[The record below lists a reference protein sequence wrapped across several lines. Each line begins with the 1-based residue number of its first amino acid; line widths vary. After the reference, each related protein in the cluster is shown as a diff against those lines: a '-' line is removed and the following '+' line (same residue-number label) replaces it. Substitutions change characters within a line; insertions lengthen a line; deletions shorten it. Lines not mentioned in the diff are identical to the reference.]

1 MVNVFSETK
10 LSIFDRVK
18 KLFGNKWV
26 NYEYVLG
33 SHNVEKGSESQGF
46 YSTDVWRTIAD
57 QYDIQN
63 KLWKYVKEYYTPE
76 RLGSGIV
83 IYGEIYGHGIQKNY
97 DYGLSDIRFAGFVND
112 KSQILHSAQQKDL
125 DSLLTDNEIG
135 MSIHYTLERWRKAQ
149 NFTFRL
155 GKERLTLTE
164 YDNVTLF
171 TIPFKGKL
179 LLVSTEP
186 RIHYDPIIE
195 KVNSILTNWE
205 K

>member
-1 MVNVFSETK
+1 MGMAEE
-10 LSIFDRVK
+10 IIQQP
-18 KLFGNKWV
+18 
-26 NYEYVLG
+26 NYEQLC
-33 SHNVEKGSESQGF
+33 
-46 YSTDVWRTIAD
+46 
-57 QYDIQN
+57 
-63 KLWKYVKEYYTPE
+63 
-76 RLGSGIV
+76 
-83 IYGEIYGHGIQKNY
+83 
-97 DYGLSDIRFAGFVND
+97 SDILNSDNNIRFTGFVND
-112 KSQILHSAQQKDL
+112 KSKILHSVQRKDL
-125 DSLLTDNEIG
+125 DSLLTENEIG

-186 RIHYDPIIE
+186 RIYYDPIIQ
-195 KVNSILTNWE
+195 KVNSVLTDWA

>member
-1 MVNVFSETK
+1 MGMAEEIVQQP
-10 LSIFDRVK
+10 
-18 KLFGNKWV
+18 
-26 NYEYVLG
+26 NYEQLCL
-33 SHNVEKGSESQGF
+33 
-46 YSTDVWRTIAD
+46 
-57 QYDIQN
+57 DILN
-63 KLWKYVKEYYTPE
+63 
-76 RLGSGIV
+76 SD
-83 IYGEIYGHGIQKNY
+83 KN
-97 DYGLSDIRFAGFVND
+97 IRFAGFVND
-112 KSQILHSAQQKDL
+112 KSKILHSVQRNDL
-125 DSLLTDNEIG
+125 DSLLTENEIG

-186 RIHYDPIIE
+186 RIHYDPIIQ
-195 KVNSILTNWE
+195 KVNSVLTDWA

>member
-1 MVNVFSETK
+1 VGMAEEIVQQP
-10 LSIFDRVK
+10 
-18 KLFGNKWV
+18 
-26 NYEYVLG
+26 NYEQLCL
-33 SHNVEKGSESQGF
+33 
-46 YSTDVWRTIAD
+46 
-57 QYDIQN
+57 DILN
-63 KLWKYVKEYYTPE
+63 
-76 RLGSGIV
+76 SD
-83 IYGEIYGHGIQKNY
+83 KN
-97 DYGLSDIRFAGFVND
+97 IRFAGFVND
-112 KSQILHSAQQKDL
+112 KSKILHSVQRNDL
-125 DSLLTDNEIG
+125 DSLLTENEIG

-186 RIHYDPIIE
+186 RIQYDPIIQ
-195 KVNSILTNWE
+195 KVNSVLTDWA

>member
-1 MVNVFSETK
+1 VGMAEEV
-10 LSIFDRVK
+10 IIQP
-18 KLFGNKWV
+18 
-26 NYEYVLG
+26 NYE
-33 SHNVEKGSESQGF
+33 
-46 YSTDVWRTIAD
+46 
-57 QYDIQN
+57 
-63 KLWKYVKEYYTPE
+63 
-76 RLGSGIV
+76 RLCSNIL
-83 IYGEIYGHGIQKNY
+83 N
-97 DYGLSDIRFAGFVND
+97 SDKHIRFAGFVND

-155 GKERLTLTE
+155 GKERLTFTE
-164 YDNVTLF
+164 YDNVTLV

>member
-1 MVNVFSETK
+1 VGMAEEIVQQP
-10 LSIFDRVK
+10 
-18 KLFGNKWV
+18 
-26 NYEYVLG
+26 NYEQLC
-33 SHNVEKGSESQGF
+33 S
-46 YSTDVWRTIAD
+46 
-57 QYDIQN
+57 DILN
-63 KLWKYVKEYYTPE
+63 
-76 RLGSGIV
+76 SD
-83 IYGEIYGHGIQKNY
+83 KN
-97 DYGLSDIRFAGFVND
+97 IRFAGFVND
-112 KSQILHSAQQKDL
+112 KSKILHSVQRNDL
-125 DSLLTDNEIG
+125 DSLLTENEIG

-186 RIHYDPIIE
+186 RIHYDPIIQ
-195 KVNSILTNWE
+195 KVNSVLTDWA

>member
-1 MVNVFSETK
+1 MAEEIVQQP
-10 LSIFDRVK
+10 
-18 KLFGNKWV
+18 
-26 NYEYVLG
+26 NYEQLCL
-33 SHNVEKGSESQGF
+33 
-46 YSTDVWRTIAD
+46 
-57 QYDIQN
+57 DILN
-63 KLWKYVKEYYTPE
+63 
-76 RLGSGIV
+76 SD
-83 IYGEIYGHGIQKNY
+83 KN
-97 DYGLSDIRFAGFVND
+97 IRFAGFVND
-112 KSQILHSAQQKDL
+112 KSKILHSVQRNDL
-125 DSLLTDNEIG
+125 DSLLTENEIG

-186 RIHYDPIIE
+186 RIHYDPIIQ
-195 KVNSILTNWE
+195 KVNSILTDWT

>member
-1 MVNVFSETK
+1 MAEEIVQEP
-10 LSIFDRVK
+10 
-18 KLFGNKWV
+18 
-26 NYEYVLG
+26 NYEQLCLDMLN
-33 SHNVEKGSESQGF
+33 SDNNV
-46 YSTDVWRTIAD
+46 
-57 QYDIQN
+57 
-63 KLWKYVKEYYTPE
+63 
-76 RLGSGIV
+76 
-83 IYGEIYGHGIQKNY
+83 
-97 DYGLSDIRFAGFVND
+97 RFAGFVND
-112 KSQILHSAQQKDL
+112 KSKILHSVQRKDL
-125 DSLLTDNEIG
+125 DSLLTENEIG

-186 RIHYDPIIE
+186 RIHYDPIIQ
-195 KVNSILTNWE
+195 KVNSILTDWA

>member
-1 MVNVFSETK
+1 VGMAEEIVQQP
-10 LSIFDRVK
+10 
-18 KLFGNKWV
+18 
-26 NYEYVLG
+26 NYEQLCL
-33 SHNVEKGSESQGF
+33 
-46 YSTDVWRTIAD
+46 
-57 QYDIQN
+57 DILN
-63 KLWKYVKEYYTPE
+63 
-76 RLGSGIV
+76 SD
-83 IYGEIYGHGIQKNY
+83 KN
-97 DYGLSDIRFAGFVND
+97 IRFAGFVND
-112 KSQILHSAQQKDL
+112 KSKILHSVQRNDL
-125 DSLLTDNEIG
+125 DSLLTENEIG

-186 RIHYDPIIE
+186 RIHYDPIIQ
-195 KVNSILTNWE
+195 KVNSVLTDWA

>member
-1 MVNVFSETK
+1 MGMAEEITTQP
-10 LSIFDRVK
+10 
-18 KLFGNKWV
+18 
-26 NYEYVLG
+26 NYE
-33 SHNVEKGSESQGF
+33 
-46 YSTDVWRTIAD
+46 
-57 QYDIQN
+57 
-63 KLWKYVKEYYTPE
+63 KLCSNILNCNE
-76 RLGSGIV
+76 
-83 IYGEIYGHGIQKNY
+83 H
-97 DYGLSDIRFAGFVND
+97 IRFAGFVND
-112 KSQILHSAQQKDL
+112 KSKILHSAQKDNL
-125 DSLLTDNEIG
+125 DSLLSDHEVG

-155 GKERLTLTE
+155 GKERLTFTE
-164 YDNVTLF
+164 YDNVTLV

>member
-1 MVNVFSETK
+1 MGMAEEIVQEP
-10 LSIFDRVK
+10 
-18 KLFGNKWV
+18 
-26 NYEYVLG
+26 NYEQLCLDVLN
-33 SHNVEKGSESQGF
+33 SN
-46 YSTDVWRTIAD
+46 
-57 QYDIQN
+57 N
-63 KLWKYVKEYYTPE
+63 
-76 RLGSGIV
+76 
-83 IYGEIYGHGIQKNY
+83 N
-97 DYGLSDIRFAGFVND
+97 IRFAGFVND
-112 KSQILHSAQQKDL
+112 KSKILHSVQRKDL
-125 DSLLTDNEIG
+125 DSLLTENEIG

-186 RIHYDPIIE
+186 RIHYDPIIQ
-195 KVNSILTNWE
+195 KVNSILTDWA

>member
-1 MVNVFSETK
+1 MAEEIVQQP
-10 LSIFDRVK
+10 
-18 KLFGNKWV
+18 
-26 NYEYVLG
+26 NYEQLCL
-33 SHNVEKGSESQGF
+33 
-46 YSTDVWRTIAD
+46 
-57 QYDIQN
+57 DILN
-63 KLWKYVKEYYTPE
+63 
-76 RLGSGIV
+76 SD
-83 IYGEIYGHGIQKNY
+83 KN
-97 DYGLSDIRFAGFVND
+97 IRFAGFVND
-112 KSQILHSAQQKDL
+112 KSKILHSVQRNDL
-125 DSLLTDNEIG
+125 DSLLTENEIG

-195 KVNSILTNWE
+195 KVNSVLTDWA

>member
-1 MVNVFSETK
+1 MAEEVITQP
-10 LSIFDRVK
+10 
-18 KLFGNKWV
+18 
-26 NYEYVLG
+26 NYE
-33 SHNVEKGSESQGF
+33 
-46 YSTDVWRTIAD
+46 
-57 QYDIQN
+57 
-63 KLWKYVKEYYTPE
+63 
-76 RLGSGIV
+76 RLCSNIL
-83 IYGEIYGHGIQKNY
+83 N
-97 DYGLSDIRFAGFVND
+97 SDKHIRFAGFVND

-155 GKERLTLTE
+155 GKERLTFTE
-164 YDNVTLF
+164 YDNVTLV

-195 KVNSILTNWE
+195 KINSILTDWE
-205 K
+205 KL

>member
-1 MVNVFSETK
+1 MAEEIVQQP
-10 LSIFDRVK
+10 
-18 KLFGNKWV
+18 
-26 NYEYVLG
+26 NYEQLC
-33 SHNVEKGSESQGF
+33 
-46 YSTDVWRTIAD
+46 
-57 QYDIQN
+57 
-63 KLWKYVKEYYTPE
+63 
-76 RLGSGIV
+76 
-83 IYGEIYGHGIQKNY
+83 
-97 DYGLSDIRFAGFVND
+97 SDILNSDNNIRFTGFVND
-112 KSQILHSAQQKDL
+112 KSKILHSVQRKDL
-125 DSLLTDNEIG
+125 DSLLTENEIG

-186 RIHYDPIIE
+186 RIHYDPIIQ
-195 KVNSILTNWE
+195 KVNSVLTDWA

>member
-1 MVNVFSETK
+1 MAEEIVQQP
-10 LSIFDRVK
+10 
-18 KLFGNKWV
+18 
-26 NYEYVLG
+26 NYEQLC
-33 SHNVEKGSESQGF
+33 
-46 YSTDVWRTIAD
+46 
-57 QYDIQN
+57 
-63 KLWKYVKEYYTPE
+63 
-76 RLGSGIV
+76 
-83 IYGEIYGHGIQKNY
+83 
-97 DYGLSDIRFAGFVND
+97 SDILNSDNHIRFTGFVND
-112 KSQILHSAQQKDL
+112 KSKILHSVQRKDL
-125 DSLLTDNEIG
+125 DSLLTENEIG

-186 RIHYDPIIE
+186 RIHYDPIIQ
-195 KVNSILTNWE
+195 KVNSVLTDWA

>member
-1 MVNVFSETK
+1 MAEEIVQEP
-10 LSIFDRVK
+10 
-18 KLFGNKWV
+18 
-26 NYEYVLG
+26 NYEQLCLDML
-33 SHNVEKGSESQGF
+33 N
-46 YSTDVWRTIAD
+46 
-57 QYDIQN
+57 
-63 KLWKYVKEYYTPE
+63 
-76 RLGSGIV
+76 
-83 IYGEIYGHGIQKNY
+83 
-97 DYGLSDIRFAGFVND
+97 SDNNIRFAGFVND
-112 KSQILHSAQQKDL
+112 KSKILHSVQRKDL
-125 DSLLTDNEIG
+125 DSLLTENEIG

-186 RIHYDPIIE
+186 RIHYDPIIQ
-195 KVNSILTNWE
+195 KVNSILTDWA

>member
-1 MVNVFSETK
+1 MGMAEEIVQEP
-10 LSIFDRVK
+10 
-18 KLFGNKWV
+18 
-26 NYEYVLG
+26 NYEQLCLDML
-33 SHNVEKGSESQGF
+33 N
-46 YSTDVWRTIAD
+46 
-57 QYDIQN
+57 
-63 KLWKYVKEYYTPE
+63 
-76 RLGSGIV
+76 
-83 IYGEIYGHGIQKNY
+83 
-97 DYGLSDIRFAGFVND
+97 SDNNIRFAGFVND
-112 KSQILHSAQQKDL
+112 KSKILHSVQRKDL
-125 DSLLTDNEIG
+125 DSLLTENEIG

-186 RIHYDPIIE
+186 RIHYDPIIQ
-195 KVNSILTNWE
+195 KVNSILTDWA

>member
-1 MVNVFSETK
+1 M
-10 LSIFDRVK
+10 
-18 KLFGNKWV
+18 
-26 NYEYVLG
+26 
-33 SHNVEKGSESQGF
+33 
-46 YSTDVWRTIAD
+46 
-57 QYDIQN
+57 
-63 KLWKYVKEYYTPE
+63 
-76 RLGSGIV
+76 
-83 IYGEIYGHGIQKNY
+83 
-97 DYGLSDIRFAGFVND
+97 
-112 KSQILHSAQQKDL
+112 LHSVQRKDL
-125 DSLLTDNEIG
+125 DSLLTENEIG

-186 RIHYDPIIE
+186 RIHYDPIIQ
-195 KVNSILTNWE
+195 KVNSVLTDLA

>member
-1 MVNVFSETK
+1 MGMAEE
-10 LSIFDRVK
+10 IIIQP
-18 KLFGNKWV
+18 
-26 NYEYVLG
+26 NYE
-33 SHNVEKGSESQGF
+33 
-46 YSTDVWRTIAD
+46 
-57 QYDIQN
+57 
-63 KLWKYVKEYYTPE
+63 
-76 RLGSGIV
+76 RLCSNIL
-83 IYGEIYGHGIQKNY
+83 N
-97 DYGLSDIRFAGFVND
+97 SDKHIRFAGFVND

-155 GKERLTLTE
+155 GKERLTFTE
-164 YDNVTLF
+164 YDNVTLV

>member
-1 MVNVFSETK
+1 VGMAEEIVQQP
-10 LSIFDRVK
+10 
-18 KLFGNKWV
+18 
-26 NYEYVLG
+26 NYEQLCL
-33 SHNVEKGSESQGF
+33 
-46 YSTDVWRTIAD
+46 
-57 QYDIQN
+57 DILN
-63 KLWKYVKEYYTPE
+63 
-76 RLGSGIV
+76 SD
-83 IYGEIYGHGIQKNY
+83 KN
-97 DYGLSDIRFAGFVND
+97 IRFAGFVND
-112 KSQILHSAQQKDL
+112 KSKILHSVQRNDL
-125 DSLLTDNEIG
+125 DSLLTENEIG

-186 RIHYDPIIE
+186 RIHYDPIIQ
-195 KVNSILTNWE
+195 KVNSVLTDWV

>member
-1 MVNVFSETK
+1 MGMAEEIVQQP
-10 LSIFDRVK
+10 
-18 KLFGNKWV
+18 
-26 NYEYVLG
+26 NYEQLCL
-33 SHNVEKGSESQGF
+33 
-46 YSTDVWRTIAD
+46 
-57 QYDIQN
+57 DILN
-63 KLWKYVKEYYTPE
+63 
-76 RLGSGIV
+76 SD
-83 IYGEIYGHGIQKNY
+83 KN
-97 DYGLSDIRFAGFVND
+97 IRFTGFVND
-112 KSQILHSAQQKDL
+112 KSKILHSVEREDL
-125 DSLLTDNEIG
+125 DSLLTENEIG

-186 RIHYDPIIE
+186 RIHYDPIIQ
-195 KVNSILTNWE
+195 KVNSVLTDWA

>member
-1 MVNVFSETK
+1 MAEEE
-10 LSIFDRVK
+10 IIQP
-18 KLFGNKWV
+18 
-26 NYEYVLG
+26 NYE
-33 SHNVEKGSESQGF
+33 
-46 YSTDVWRTIAD
+46 
-57 QYDIQN
+57 
-63 KLWKYVKEYYTPE
+63 
-76 RLGSGIV
+76 RLCSNIL
-83 IYGEIYGHGIQKNY
+83 N
-97 DYGLSDIRFAGFVND
+97 SDKHIRFAGFVND

-155 GKERLTLTE
+155 GKERLTFTE
-164 YDNVTLF
+164 YDNVTLV

>member
-1 MVNVFSETK
+1 MGMAEEIVQQP
-10 LSIFDRVK
+10 
-18 KLFGNKWV
+18 
-26 NYEYVLG
+26 NYEQLC
-33 SHNVEKGSESQGF
+33 
-46 YSTDVWRTIAD
+46 
-57 QYDIQN
+57 
-63 KLWKYVKEYYTPE
+63 
-76 RLGSGIV
+76 
-83 IYGEIYGHGIQKNY
+83 
-97 DYGLSDIRFAGFVND
+97 SDILNSDNNIRFTGFVDD
-112 KSQILHSAQQKDL
+112 KSKILHSVQRKDL
-125 DSLLTDNEIG
+125 DSLLTENEIG

-186 RIHYDPIIE
+186 RIHYDPIIQ
-195 KVNSILTNWE
+195 KVNSVLTDWA

>member
-1 MVNVFSETK
+1 MINHK
-10 LSIFDRVK
+10 
-18 KLFGNKWV
+18 
-26 NYEYVLG
+26 
-33 SHNVEKGSESQGF
+33 F
-46 YSTDVWRTIAD
+46 YSV
-57 QYDIQN
+57 
-63 KLWKYVKEYYTPE
+63 
-76 RLGSGIV
+76 
-83 IYGEIYGHGIQKNY
+83 
-97 DYGLSDIRFAGFVND
+97 
-112 KSQILHSAQQKDL
+112 SQRKDL
-125 DSLLTDNEIG
+125 DSLLTENEIG

-186 RIHYDPIIE
+186 RIHYDPVIE
-195 KVNSILTNWE
+195 KVNSILTDWA